1 MKKKILIL
9 CSVLLI
15 ISFSGCG
22 MFGGNDAMTEEQTV
36 TEENTVTETET
47 MVEDETEKS
56 SSYNVSSVEEETK
69 KLEEKA
75 KEQMDLFDKTDKKN
89 TDKLQEIYNALR
101 TIDNKVE
108 KYEEEIDNLNDNSYD
123 KHEQKLENLSDEID
137 EYLDR
142 METLLGYED

>member
-1 MKKKILIL
+1 M
-9 CSVLLI
+9 
-15 ISFSGCG
+15 
-22 MFGGNDAMTEEQTV
+22 
-36 TEENTVTETET
+36 
-47 MVEDETEKS
+47 
-56 SSYNVSSVEEETK
+56 EEEK
-69 KLEEKA
+69 
-75 KEQMDLFDKTDKKN
+75 QN

-142 METLLGYED
+142 MEQIADHNQTAKEYEDLFSSEENQEYLDRNEQIAKQKEQEAINDAVDEAEEYFEDNGEIETRKKVIIKHLKNLTADLNILMSYSP